1 MKVNVNACQQQ
12 TNVVDCGVF
21 AIANMFHILAGA
33 DIGRTKIFVEDFA
46 QVWETLFNDYFG
58 MNFSRINFQEATIKR
73 CLWRSIWLPLV
84 LIVLKIS
91 FYKG

>member
-12 TNVVDCGVF
+12 TNVADCGVF
-21 AIANMFHILAGA
+21 AIANMFNILAGA

-46 QVWETLFNDYFG
+46 QVWEILFNDYFG

-73 CLWRSIWLPLV
+73 CLWRSIGLSLV